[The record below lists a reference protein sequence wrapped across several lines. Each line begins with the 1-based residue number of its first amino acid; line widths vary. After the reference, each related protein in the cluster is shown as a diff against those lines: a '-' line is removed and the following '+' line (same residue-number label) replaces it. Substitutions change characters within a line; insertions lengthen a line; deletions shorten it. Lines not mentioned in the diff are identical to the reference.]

1 MRQGIGV
8 GYEGQPLASRHK
20 LSHGNPGLF
29 TLSPKDGE
37 YEDGGDDGGDEVE
50 GGDDG
55 GRDVD
60 PVLEFVVTSKHE

>member
-55 GRDVD
+55 GCDVD
-60 PVLEFVVTSKHE
+60 PVLEFVVASEHE

>member
-1 MRQGIGV
+1 MRQGIWV

-20 LSHGNPGLF
+20 LSHGNPCLF
-29 TLSPKDGE
+29 ALSPKDGE

-55 GRDVD
+55 GSDVD
-60 PVLEFVVTSKHE
+60 PVLEFVVASEHE